1 MKRAVA
7 FILAA
12 VLFAAL
18 CPFAAAEAPDII
30 RKGKTGMEKHG
41 MPAQEPSALPEM
53 PEATEIP
60 AAEEAQGTVF
70 PEFVPPEGY
79 ERIKLEDE
87 GAIQRAYYKN
97 ADGKTIVC
105 AMEYTAAGEDVRGGS
120 NRVYVYASGAVSGM
134 PVMLRFT
141 AEGGVRYALISIDDF
156 DISITANEGV
166 TLEEME
172 KMLASLVQ

>member
-1 MKRAVA
+1 MKRVLA

-30 RKGKTGMEKHG
+30 RKGKSGMEKHG
-41 MPAQEPSALPEM
+41 MPAQDQPALPEM

-60 AAEEAQGTVF
+60 AAEESQETVF

-87 GAIQRAYYKN
+87 GAIQRGYYKN
-97 ADGKTIVC
+97 AGGKTIVC
-105 AMEYTAAGEDVRGGS
+105 AMEYTAAGEDARGGS
-120 NRVYVYASGAVSGM
+120 IRVYAYASGAVSGT

-141 AEGGVRYALISIDDF
+141 ADGSVSYALISIDDF
-156 DISITANEGV
+156 DIGITANEGV